1 MTTPVAVCVMAE
13 QATFADQAMQHM
25 GSLYSAAVR
34 KTRNP
39 HDAEDLV
46 QETYLKAYRGFAGFE
61 QGTNLK
67 AWLHRILTNT
77 HINSYRSKQRRPAET
92 DLNDVEHL
100 YLYRRL
106 DGREA
111 ATRGRSAEDELM
123 DRLTDTEVERA
134 IHTLRGQS
142 RLVVMLADVE
152 GFSYSRDR
160 RDPRH
165 PDGHGHEQV
174 APWTTTSP
182 AAAGRRCR
190 RSSPHRP
197 QRHRRPGTHDPIA
210 SVQRFVDHSDVTAH
224 R

>member
-1 MTTPVAVCVMAE
+1 MAE
-13 QATFADQAMQHM
+13 RATFADQAMQHM

-46 QETYLKAYRGFAGFE
+46 QETYLKAYLGFAGFD

-106 DGREA
+106 GGREA

-123 DRLTDTEVERA
+123 DRLTDTEAERA
-134 IHTLRGQS
+134 THTLRGQS

-152 GFSYSRDR
+152 SFSGREIAETLDIPMGTVMRRLHRGRQHLRRRLDDVAVDR
-160 RDPRH
+160 RLIDRNGSADQAPTPR
-165 PDGHGHEQV
+165 
-174 APWTTTSP
+174 SP
-182 AAAGRRCR
+182 ARRAAGRVP
-190 RSSPHRP
+190 SGQAAEAVPLPRP
-197 QRHRRPGTHDPIA
+197 
-210 SVQRFVDHSDVTAH
+210 
-224 R
+224 

>member
-1 MTTPVAVCVMAE
+1 MAE

-152 GFSYSRDR
+152 GFSSREIAETLDIPMGTVMSRLHRGRQHLRRRLDDVAVDR
-160 RDPRH
+160 RLIDRNGTA
-165 PDGHGHEQV
+165 DQ
-174 APWTTTSP
+174 APTTS
-182 AAAGRRCR
+182 
-190 RSSPHRP
+190 
-197 QRHRRPGTHDPIA
+197 IA
-210 SVQRFVDHSDVTAH
+210 TRWRVHSNTSHVTAH

>member
-1 MTTPVAVCVMAE
+1 MAE

-152 GFSYSRDR
+152 GFSCREIAETLDIPMGTVMSRLHRGRQHLRRRLDDVAVDR
-160 RDPRH
+160 RLIDRNGTA
-165 PDGHGHEQV
+165 DQ
-174 APWTTTSP
+174 APTTSI
-182 AAAGRRCR
+182 ATRRR
-190 RSSPHRP
+190 VRS
-197 QRHRRPGTHDPIA
+197 TT
-210 SVQRFVDHSDVTAH
+210 SDLTAH